1 MNLQFQENIHLFI
14 SLHQMQTALASYRLY
29 LKMPI
34 VEFSFPEIRKQLS
47 LIYDQILTSRVSVDN
62 T

>member
-1 MNLQFQENIHLFI
+1 
-14 SLHQMQTALASYRLY
+14 MQTALASYRLY

>member
-1 MNLQFQENIHLFI
+1 
-14 SLHQMQTALASYRLY
+14 MQTALASYRLY
-29 LKMPI
+29 LKMPT